1 MKKHLKS
8 DLLSDI
14 ITFKHFEVGEEFSVS
29 QFFEYDNDIKRE
41 RFDISNEEQA
51 KFYGKAI
58 GRYELLSIPN
68 PLELDKKQKIDIANI
83 FVEILKEIIGKITT
97 KDKILVVGLG
107 NRHISADSLG
117 TKVIKNINITFG
129 KKFPKVMAICPSV
142 LGLTGIET
150 YEIVRGVIDRV
161 KPSHLILLDSLCA
174 SDVSRL
180 GRSIQVS
187 NTGLCPGS
195 GIGNRRKC
203 LDHSLA
209 PNVVSIGVP
218 LLIYASTFLSK
229 TFDEYNIT
237 NARINSIMQSIK
249 NAPNKE
255 CFLKFFQ
262 DLKKCLDYN
271 FEDTI
276 VSIKDIE
283 ECVEILADIISKAIN
298 ISLGVDFE

>member
-14 ITFKHFEVGEEFSVS
+14 ITFKHFEVGEEFLAS
-29 QFFEYDNDIKRE
+29 QFFEYDNDVKRE

-68 PLELDKKQKIDIANI
+68 PLELDKKQKIEISNI
-83 FVEILKEIIGKITT
+83 FAGILKEIIGKIST

-129 KKFPKVMAICPSV
+129 EKFPKVMAICPSV

-161 KPSHLILLDSLCA
+161 KPSHLVLLDSLCA
-174 SDVSRL
+174 SDETRL
-180 GRSIQVS
+180 GKSIQVS

-209 PNVVSIGVP
+209 PNVISIGVP
-218 LLIYASTFLSK
+218 LLIYASTFLTK
-229 TFDEYNIT
+229 TFDKYNIT
-237 NARINSIMQSIK
+237 NARINSIMQSLK
-249 NAPNKE
+249 NARNKDN
-255 CFLKFFQ
+255 LSDFFH
-262 DLKKCLDYN
+262 DLKKSLNYSFD
-271 FEDTI
+271 ETI
-276 VSIKDIE
+276 VTIKDIE
-283 ECVEILADIISKAIN
+283 ECVEILAEIISNAIN
-298 ISLGVDFE
+298 MSLGVYFD

>member
-14 ITFKHFEVGEEFSVS
+14 ISFKQFEAGEEFSAS
-29 QFFEYDNDIKRE
+29 QFFEYDNDVKRE
-41 RFDISNEEQA
+41 RFDMSNEEQV

-68 PLELDKKQKIDIANI
+68 PLELDKKQKIEISNI
-83 FVEILKEIIGKITT
+83 FASILKEIIGKIST

-129 KKFPKVMAICPSV
+129 EKFPKVMAICPSV

-161 KPSHLILLDSLCA
+161 KPSHLVLLDSLCA
-174 SDVSRL
+174 SDETRL
-180 GRSIQVS
+180 GKSIQVS

-209 PNVVSIGVP
+209 PNVISIGVP
-218 LLIYASTFLSK
+218 LLIYASTFLTK
-229 TFDEYNIT
+229 TFDKYNIT
-237 NARINSIMQSIK
+237 NARINSIMQSLK
-249 NAPNKE
+249 NARNKDN
-255 CFLKFFQ
+255 LSDFFH
-262 DLKKCLDYN
+262 DLKKCLNYSFD
-271 FEDTI
+271 ETI
-276 VSIKDIE
+276 VTIKDIE
-283 ECVEILADIISKAIN
+283 ECVEILAEIISNAIN
-298 ISLGVDFE
+298 MSLGVYFD